1 MSKWP
6 MGIAAV
12 LLTTTLMSSEAF
24 AGVRIGINPIGVAR
38 MAVGRVLSLGRMHHA
53 RPYRYR
59 HARMAGDRS
68 RNIRK
73 VAAAGITDS
82 SARKQIATVAALAG
96 WNKGRG
102 SDGWWQHADGGYGW
116 VGPMFWPFAIY
127 DVYDYAMWGDGSGFW
142 DYGYPDIHAA
152 IFSPYSRTELT
163 AYTGSRPPGR
173 RARRVP
179 LIAQLCGDD
188 TRPISEGVVGPLQ
201 QTVQPTN
208 EAQRA
213 AVEDLATAL
222 ITAAHMIRATCPTH
236 AVLSAPERLTLM
248 QQRIGVMIQAQS
260 KLQPA
265 LIKFYDMLDEEQEAR
280 LNSLADDRRKAS
292 PAAGGDRNAAA
303 VQASAQAQPAALRWP
318 EDIETRL
325 RLNDTQRT
333 ALKAL
338 QDANG
343 MAMGLLSAAPPDDT
357 TTPPARLDAVE
368 GRLNAL
374 QQAVY
379 LVKSALGEFYAT
391 LSDEQKAQF
400 EAIGQRRTT

>member
-1 MSKWP
+1 MPKWP
-6 MGIAAV
+6 MGIAAA
-12 LLTTTLMSSEAF
+12 LLTTTLLSSEAF

-38 MAVGRVLSLGRMHHA
+38 MAVGRVLSLGRTHHA

-68 RNIRK
+68 RNIRR
-73 VAAAGITDS
+73 VAAPGITDS
-82 SARKQIATVAALAG
+82 SARKQIAAVAALAG

-127 DVYDYAMWGDGSGFW
+127 DVYDYAMWGDSSGFW

-179 LIAQLCGDD
+179 LVAQLCGDD

-201 QTVQPTN
+201 QTVQPNN

-213 AVEDLATAL
+213 AMEELATAL
-222 ITAAHMIRATCPTH
+222 ITAAHMIRATCPAH
-236 AVLSAPERLTLM
+236 AALSAPERLTLM
-248 QQRIGVMIQAQS
+248 QQRIGVMIHAQA
-260 KLQPA
+260 KVQPA
-265 LIKFYDMLDEEQEAR
+265 LIKFYDLLDEEQEAR
-280 LNSLADDRRKAS
+280 LNAIADDRRKT
-292 PAAGGDRNAAA
+292 PAPAGDQEAPA
-303 VQASAQAQPAALRWP
+303 QASAQAQPAALRWP
-318 EDIETRL
+318 VDIETRL
-325 RLNDTQRT
+325 RLNDAQRV

-343 MAMGLLSAAPPDDT
+343 MAMGSLSVPPPDDT

-379 LVKSALGEFYAT
+379 VVNVALGEFYAT

-400 EAIGQRRTT
+400 EAIGQKRTT